1 MYSSSLNWIPNSI
14 FCIFLLFCFFFVYL
28 HYFILFHIF
37 NSADFSLS
45 VAFVCSAVCSA
56 MRIHIYVAWE
66 LVFRLWRSDFTD
78 DKNNHQWNIKL
89 LCGYATK
96 FTKYLIYILFV
107 VNFFFHLSLS
117 LSGIATVV
125 VIVGAAFCYCS
136 AYLLPDGGV
145 LMLHVKLAILAFPS
159 HIVYENKIRMFEQ
172 RLCASI
178 L

>member
-1 MYSSSLNWIPNSI
+1 MLWVYEIVSFMYSSSLNWIPNSI

-107 VNFFFHLSLS
+107 VNFFSSLS
-117 LSGIATVV
+117 LALWYRYCC
-125 VIVGAAFCYCS
+125 CYCWCGF
-136 AYLLPDGGV
+136 LLLLG
-145 LMLHVKLAILAFPS
+145 ILAARWWCTYVACKACNSCF
-159 HIVYENKIRMFEQ
+159 
-172 RLCASI
+172 SI
-178 L
+178 TYCIWE